1 MALSALV
8 APMARST
15 NRSTAAGPDPLILLL
30 CVTSLAAP
38 VPMSGACGP
47 ARNITNRGSRRAH
60 TVRTAGLTARRA
72 SIVA

>member
-15 NRSTAAGPDPLILLL
+15 NRSTAAAPDPLILLL

-38 VPMSGACGP
+38 CYVRSLGP
-47 ARNITNRGSRRAH
+47 ARNITNRGVSARPRRPHGRVDGA
-60 TVRTAGLTARRA
+60 A
-72 SIVA
+72 S